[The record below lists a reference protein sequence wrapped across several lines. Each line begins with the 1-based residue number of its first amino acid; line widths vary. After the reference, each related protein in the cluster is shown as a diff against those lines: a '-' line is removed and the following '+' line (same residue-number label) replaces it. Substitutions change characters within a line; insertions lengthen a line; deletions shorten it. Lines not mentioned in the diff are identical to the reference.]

1 MSDEIVIESI
11 KKMLQLKMPEDEI
24 IASLV
29 DAGVDYDYAQKMVD
43 SVKNNKEIP
52 DEKSK
57 RKKQEEQLFDE
68 KITNSQDASL
78 KEVDKTSLGVWQ
90 EGIITII
97 TQKLEDIENK
107 EKNLDDIIKQR
118 INEITNQELTKMKAV
133 IDSQRTLL
141 ASKIDLTI
149 TQKLND
155 IKKQVDNNLNLL
167 QEINKNTQKKL
178 DEMDSLTKSLN
189 DMKKS
194 LSEQIDSVQNIKDSL
209 NSTLNNFK
217 SESKEELQELF
228 DQYKAQI
235 EDITNR
241 TNSTLNLAGKIL
253 DSLVNASRMKIDNY
267 CENKLDSFMNDL
279 QTKINVDDIKLVLD
293 KLNAINDLDTKINNI
308 VNNKIAFVM
317 SNLNSKDY
325 DSSITDLNRRL
336 MDLEKFTKND
346 SNNNLDEINS
356 RLEDLELYKDQNS
369 ALIAK
374 LMKDNKQESKSSV
387 KSQRK

>member
-133 IDSQRTLL
+133 ID
-141 ASKIDLTI
+141 
-149 TQKLND
+149 
-155 IKKQVDNNLNLL
+155 
-167 QEINKNTQKKL
+167 
-178 DEMDSLTKSLN
+178 
-189 DMKKS
+189 
-194 LSEQIDSVQNIKDSL
+194 
-209 NSTLNNFK
+209 
-217 SESKEELQELF
+217 
-228 DQYKAQI
+228 
-235 EDITNR
+235 
-241 TNSTLNLAGKIL
+241 
-253 DSLVNASRMKIDNY
+253 
-267 CENKLDSFMNDL
+267 
-279 QTKINVDDIKLVLD
+279 
-293 KLNAINDLDTKINNI
+293 
-308 VNNKIAFVM
+308 
-317 SNLNSKDY
+317 
-325 DSSITDLNRRL
+325 
-336 MDLEKFTKND
+336 
-346 SNNNLDEINS
+346 
-356 RLEDLELYKDQNS
+356 
-369 ALIAK
+369 
-374 LMKDNKQESKSSV
+374 
-387 KSQRK
+387 